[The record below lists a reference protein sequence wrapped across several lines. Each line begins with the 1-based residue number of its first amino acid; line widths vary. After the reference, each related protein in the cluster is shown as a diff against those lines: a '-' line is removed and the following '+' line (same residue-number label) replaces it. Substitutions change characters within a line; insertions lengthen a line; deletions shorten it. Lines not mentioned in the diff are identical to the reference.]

1 MRELEPIPPNTA
13 VELYL
18 ADRET
23 EVTKA
28 TIDSHRSRLDRF
40 LEWCGEEGIDDMND
54 LTGRLLH
61 EYRLWRREEG
71 GIAPVTEKTQM
82 DTLRVFIKW
91 AEAIDAVEP
100 DLHVKVRSPVLRDG
114 QNVRDVMLDSD
125 SAEDVLGYLEKFEY
139 ASRQH
144 VALTLM
150 WHTMMRAGAIHS
162 LDVDDYDPD
171 AGFIAVK
178 HRPEAGTNIKNAK
191 KGERYI
197 ALSTEVCQLLDDWIA
212 YQRPDVEDEHGRRPL
227 ISSRNGRA
235 HRSTLRCDCYR
246 ATRPCVSTGECP
258 HGRNPE
264 SCEAMTYTTAFDC
277 PSSVSPHALRRGGIT
292 HHLNSEV
299 PKDVVSD
306 RANVTPDVLDEHYDR
321 RNQREKME
329 QRRGFLDN
337 I

>member
-1 MRELEPIPPNTA
+1 MTDLEPIDPNTT

-23 EVTKA
+23 EVSNA
-28 TIDSHRSRLDRF
+28 TLYSHSSRLGHFTR
-40 LEWCGEEGIDDMND
+40 WCGEEELDNLND

-61 EYRLWRREEG
+61 EYRLWRRREG
-71 GIAPVTEKTQM
+71 DLAPATEKTQM

-100 DLHVKVRSPVLRDG
+100 DLHTKVRSPVLRDG
-114 QNVRDVMLDSD
+114 QNVRDAMLDSD
-125 SAEDVLGYLEKFEY
+125 RAEVVLGYLSKFEY

-150 WHTMMRAGAIHS
+150 WHTMMRIGAIHS
-162 LDVDDYDPD
+162 LDVDDYEPD
-171 AGFIAVK
+171 DQFITVK
-178 HRPEAGTNIKNAK
+178 HRPETGTNIKNGK
-191 KGERYI
+191 NGERYI
-197 ALSTEVCQLLDDWIA
+197 ALSNEVCQLLDDWIA
-212 YQRPDVEDEHGRRPL
+212 HQRPDTEDEHGRRPL
-227 ISSRNGRA
+227 VATPEGRV
-235 HRSTLRCDCYR
+235 HRSTLRGDCYR
-246 ATRPCVSTGECP
+246 NTRPCVSTGECP
-258 HGRNPE
+258 HRRDPE
-264 SCEAMTYTTAFDC
+264 GCEAMVYDQAFNC

-329 QRRGFLDN
+329 QRRGYLDN